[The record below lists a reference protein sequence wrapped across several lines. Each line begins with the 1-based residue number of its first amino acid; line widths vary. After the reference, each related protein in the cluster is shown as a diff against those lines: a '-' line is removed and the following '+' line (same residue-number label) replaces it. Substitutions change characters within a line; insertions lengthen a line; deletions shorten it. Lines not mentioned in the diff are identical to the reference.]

1 MERDLDDI
9 TGISEIIADYSKSLS
24 PDSVSPERVES
35 FFKNLFSRD
44 ISSTRA
50 DLEEEI
56 FQLSRQTDMLSSY
69 EMKKQGKTNGEVT
82 VVIMAK
88 KSTNIELRLTYC
100 MSLSCLYTEFLL

>member
-56 FQLSRQTDMLSSY
+56 FQLSRQTDMLSS
-69 EMKKQGKTNGEVT
+69 
-82 VVIMAK
+82 
-88 KSTNIELRLTYC
+88 LRN
-100 MSLSCLYTEFLL
+100 EEARKDER